1 MAKIDKRFQ
10 ILLSEEEQILLKN
23 EASRRGIS
31 GGELIRMAL
40 KNEIIQKSELLR
52 RQALV
57 SLTEILD

>member
-23 EASRRGIS
+23 EATRRGIS
-31 GGELIRMAL
+31 QGELIRLAL

-52 RQALV
+52 RKAIQNL
-57 SLTEILD
+57 SEILS

>member
-23 EASRRGIS
+23 EASRRGVS
-31 GGELIRMAL
+31 QGELIRMAL

-57 SLTEILD
+57 ALTELLD

>member
-23 EASRRGIS
+23 EATRRGIS
-31 GGELIRMAL
+31 QGELIRLAL

-52 RQALV
+52 RKAIQN
-57 SLTEILD
+57 LTEFLP

>member
-23 EASRRGIS
+23 EASRRGVS
-31 GGELIRMAL
+31 QGELIRLAL

-52 RQALV
+52 RQALLA
-57 SLTEILD
+57 LTEILD